1 MLLKNCYN
9 VIEVVKRQQNKNG
22 EASSIDNEN
31 QTKTRLEGSTH
42 LKSTKSVVF
51 KWTS

>member
-1 MLLKNCYN
+1 MLLELLNDNK
-9 VIEVVKRQQNKNG
+9 KKNG
-22 EASSIDNEN
+22 DASSIDNQN

-51 KWTS
+51 KWTL

>member
-1 MLLKNCYN
+1 MLLKLLND
-9 VIEVVKRQQNKNG
+9 NKIKTAR

-31 QTKTRLEGSTH
+31 QTKARLQGSTH